1 MEELKYQYER
11 LRSEYFQSIVRN
23 ERIKRNFKEIKR
35 NYNETPVEITD
46 KQINIK
52 LCNIKNLN
60 IKIEINENKCDC
72 FYCQKITSMNRCF
85 VCNRQSNLFYDISS
99 IKFEETIK
107 CYYCYEKDTKN
118 IMLNKEM
125 LDTGIETLL
134 EMSGEGGN
142 NKYDIEDI
150 RIFNAMDELKEKH
163 KNDSID
169 IKKFFLLFSHL
180 LRMAY
185 DYEFDDIFE
194 ILFFQ
199 KTDITM
205 SIRHST
211 EENIFK
217 KYLFK

>member
-60 IKIEINENKCDC
+60 IKIEINE
-72 FYCQKITSMNRCF
+72 
-85 VCNRQSNLFYDISS
+85 
-99 IKFEETIK
+99 
-107 CYYCYEKDTKN
+107 
-118 IMLNKEM
+118 
-125 LDTGIETLL
+125 
-134 EMSGEGGN
+134 